1 MNIRQF
7 ALPLIITI
15 VLLVVG
21 IATLQRMGVEEP
33 ADTASGWPSDAAT
46 AAQSGQ
52 APSGGNQQAGAL
64 DEMVVKLEK
73 RLKEQEGTA
82 DDWLLLGKTYQY
94 LGRKEEAEMAYTRA
108 KELGFDPDKLKQ
120 AKNDMSQQLNA
131 SAPRLAKPDGKMNSL
146 EVAALNQTLAHTPDA
161 KNADPAIIN
170 GTLSL
175 SPDLQAQLPSGA
187 TLFIFARSIEPGQ
200 GAPFAVLKTQDL
212 SFPQSFQL
220 TDSHAVIPGRTLSG
234 VKDVIIGA
242 RITMTGNA
250 SGTTG
255 DLEGQSQPVSVSG
268 GQPVELQINQIR
280 Q

>member
-21 IATLQRMGVEEP
+21 IATLQRMGVKEP
-33 ADTASGWPSDAAT
+33 TENASGWPSDAAT
-46 AAQSGQ
+46 ATQSGQ
-52 APSGGNQQAGAL
+52 TPSNGNQQAGAL
-64 DEMVVKLEK
+64 DEMVLKLEK

-108 KELGFDPDKLKQ
+108 KELGFDPNKLKQ
-120 AKNDMSQQLNA
+120 AKDDMSQQLNS
-131 SAPRLAKPDGKMNSL
+131 SAPRLAAPDGKMNSL
-146 EVAALNQTLAHTPDA
+146 EVAALNQTLANTPDA
-161 KNADPAIIN
+161 KTVAPATVS

-187 TLFIFARSIEPGQ
+187 TLFIFARSTEPGQ

-212 SFPQSFQL
+212 SFPQTFQL
-220 TDSHAVIPGRTLSG
+220 TDKHAVMPGRTLSS
-234 VKDVIIGA
+234 VEKVIIGA
-242 RITMTGNA
+242 RITTTGNA
-250 SGTTG
+250 SGATG
-255 DLEGQSQPVSVSG
+255 DLEGQSQPVSVSDG
-268 GQPVELQINQIR
+268 PSIKLQINQIR